1 MKTVLIEHGRRYPY
15 WTIDDL
21 YKLIHQSSMGSEH
34 ALGNEDRIRNY
45 LRTELNSLVP
55 GPDEPLLDPISPDGK
70 IVRIHL
76 RPFSMLHLDAE
87 SLLQAFILTAK
98 IVTPSINQLI
108 EHAGFARSLAE
119 NGCLSFDADEI
130 SRYLQRLQSSGFPAV
145 HHSQMFENKYVPA
158 YRVVARDLIPDEI
171 LLSANR

>member
-1 MKTVLIEHGRRYPY
+1 
-15 WTIDDL
+15 
-21 YKLIHQSSMGSEH
+21 
-34 ALGNEDRIRNY
+34 
-45 LRTELNSLVP
+45 
-55 GPDEPLLDPISPDGK
+55 
-70 IVRIHL
+70 
-76 RPFSMLHLDAE
+76 MLHLDTE
-87 SLLQAFILTAK
+87 SLLQAFILTAQ

-108 EHAGFARSLAE
+108 EYAGFARSLAK

-145 HHSQMFENKYVPA
+145 HHSQIFENKYVPA